1 MKPSGDVTR
10 LVLLVLFI
18 AMLLVGSLWTL
29 LPFLGGLIWAATVV
43 IATWPLLLKLRART
57 GRPWLAV
64 LIMTSLTLLAVILP
78 FAFAVST
85 LLDVA
90 HRGPELLG
98 DYFTRGLGPP
108 PDWLNRIPAVGNQL
122 VAKWQEIAAGG
133 RDALIEASRPYLG
146 AAAQWAVSVTG
157 GIGMVALNILL
168 TVALVAILYAQGEIA
183 ARGALAFGYR
193 LGGERGMDVIRL
205 AAQAVRSVALGVV
218 VTALVQSVLAGLAL
232 WLCGIPAS
240 GVLAALVFMLG
251 IAQLGPLPVMLPAI
265 AWLYWTD
272 QAVWGTVLLVLAI
285 PIGALDNVLR
295 PILIRRGVQL
305 PMLLIIAGVIGGLIG
320 FGVMGL
326 FVGPVLLAATYT
338 LTKSWVAEGM
348 VSVTSDEQGTAP

>member
-98 DYFTRGLGPP
+98 
-108 PDWLNRIPAVGNQL
+108 
-122 VAKWQEIAAGG
+122 
-133 RDALIEASRPYLG
+133 
-146 AAAQWAVSVTG
+146 AQR
-157 GIGMVALNILL
+157 
-168 TVALVAILYAQGEIA
+168 QH
-183 ARGALAFGYR
+183 R
-193 LGGERGMDVIRL
+193 
-205 AAQAVRSVALGVV
+205 VRRA
-218 VTALVQSVLAGLAL
+218 
-232 WLCGIPAS
+232 
-240 GVLAALVFMLG
+240 GVLGRRRQRRRRQGRFSG
-251 IAQLGPLPVMLPAI
+251 
-265 AWLYWTD
+265 
-272 QAVWGTVLLVLAI
+272 
-285 PIGALDNVLR
+285 R
-295 PILIRRGVQL
+295 P
-305 PMLLIIAGVIGGLIG
+305 GLH
-320 FGVMGL
+320 
-326 FVGPVLLAATYT
+326 
-338 LTKSWVAEGM
+338 ER
-348 VSVTSDEQGTAP
+348 E

>member
-1 MKPSGDVTR
+1 MKPAGDVTR

-18 AMLLVGSLWTL
+18 AMMLAGSLWTL
-29 LPFLGGLIWAATVV
+29 LPFLGGLVWAATVV
-43 IATWPLLLKLRART
+43 IATWPLLIRLRART
-57 GRPWLAV
+57 RPWVAV
-64 LIMTSLTLLAVILP
+64 LIMTGLTLLAVILP
-78 FAFAVST
+78 FAYAVST

-98 DYFTRGLGPP
+98 EYFTRGLGPP
-108 PDWLNRIPAVGNQL
+108 PDWLGKIPAVGKQL
-122 VAKWQEIAAGG
+122 VAKWQEIATGG
-133 RDALIEASRPYLG
+133 RDALIEAARPYVG
-146 AAAQWAVSVTG
+146 AATHWLVSVTG
-157 GIGMVALNILL
+157 GIGIVAVNILL
-168 TVALVAILYAQGEIA
+168 TVALVAILYAQGETA

-193 LGGERGMDVIRL
+193 LGGNRGMEVMRL

-232 WLCGIPAS
+232 WICGIPAP
-240 GVLAALVFMLG
+240 GVLAALVFVLG
-251 IAQLGPLPVMLPAI
+251 IAQLGPLPVLLPAI

-272 QAVWGTVLLVLAI
+272 EAVWGTVLLVLAI

-305 PMLLIIAGVIGGLIG
+305 PMLLIIAGVIGGLIA

-326 FVGPVLLAATYT
+326 FVGPVILAASYT
-338 LTKSWVAEGM
+338 LIKSWVAE
-348 VSVTSDEQGTAP
+348 DQPAPERMEPMP

>member
-1 MKPSGDVTR
+1 MKPAGDVTR
-10 LVLLVLFI
+10 LVLLVLVI
-18 AMLLVGSLWTL
+18 AILLVGSFWTL

-43 IATWPLLLKLRART
+43 IATWPLLVKLRART
-57 GRPWLAV
+57 GRPWAAV
-64 LIMTSLTLLAVILP
+64 LIMTGLTLLAVILP
-78 FAFAVST
+78 FGYAVST

-98 DYFTRGLGPP
+98 EYFTKGIGPAPEWLGK
-108 PDWLNRIPAVGNQL
+108 IPAVGDQL
-122 VAKWQEIAAGG
+122 VTKWQAIAAGG
-133 RDALIEASRPYLG
+133 RDALIEAARPYVG
-146 AAAQWAVSVTG
+146 AATHWLVSVTG
-157 GIGMVALNILL
+157 GIGIVAVNILL
-168 TVALVAILYAQGEIA
+168 TVALVAILYSQGETA

-193 LGGERGMDVIRL
+193 LGGERGMEVMRL

-218 VTALVQSVLAGLAL
+218 VTALVQSVLTGLAL
-232 WLCGIPAS
+232 WLCGIPAP
-240 GVLAALVFMLG
+240 GVLAALVFVLG

-272 QAVWGTVLLVLAI
+272 EAVWGTVLLVLAL

-305 PMLLIIAGVIGGLIG
+305 PMLLIIAGVIGGLIA

-326 FVGPVLLAATYT
+326 FVGPVILAASYT
-338 LTKSWVAEGM
+338 LVKSWVAEGAPPATQ
-348 VSVTSDEQGTAP
+348 SGTPAS

>member
-193 LGGERGMDVIRL
+193 LGGERGMDVMRL

-232 WLCGIPAS
+232 WICGIPAP
-240 GVLAALVFMLG
+240 GVLAALVFVLG

-305 PMLLIIAGVIGGLIG
+305 PMLLIIAGVIGGLIA

-338 LTKSWVAEGM
+338 LTKSWVAEGAPPPPQ
-348 VSVTSDEQGTAP
+348 TDTAT

>member
-1 MKPSGDVTR
+1 MKPTGDVTR

-168 TVALVAILYAQGEIA
+168 TVAMVAILYAQGEIA

-218 VTALVQSVLAGLAL
+218 VTALVQSALAGLAL
-232 WLCGIPAS
+232 WICGIPAP
-240 GVLAALVFMLG
+240 GVLAALVFVLG
-251 IAQLGPLPVMLPAI
+251 IAQLGPLPVMVPAI

-305 PMLLIIAGVIGGLIG
+305 PMLLIIAGVIGGLIA

-338 LTKSWVAEGM
+338 LTKSWVAEGAPPPPQ
-348 VSVTSDEQGTAP
+348 TDTAT

>member
-133 RDALIEASRPYLG
+133 RAALIEASRPYLG

-193 LGGERGMDVIRL
+193 LGGERGMDVMRL

-232 WLCGIPAS
+232 WICGIPAP
-240 GVLAALVFMLG
+240 GVLAALVFVLG

-305 PMLLIIAGVIGGLIG
+305 PMLLIIAGVIGGLIA

-338 LTKSWVAEGM
+338 LARSWVAEGAPPPPQ
-348 VSVTSDEQGTAP
+348 TDTAT